1 MSQGQ
6 ICFQS
11 VLAESVEGNAVAR
24 HWDSVNHIAQDR
36 NWLPVRLRARDVN
49 A

>member
-11 VLAESVEGNAVAR
+11 VLGESVEGNAIAR
-24 HWDSVNHIAQDR
+24 HWDNVNHIAQDR
-36 NWLPVRLRARDVN
+36 NWLSVRLRALNVT
-49 A
+49 